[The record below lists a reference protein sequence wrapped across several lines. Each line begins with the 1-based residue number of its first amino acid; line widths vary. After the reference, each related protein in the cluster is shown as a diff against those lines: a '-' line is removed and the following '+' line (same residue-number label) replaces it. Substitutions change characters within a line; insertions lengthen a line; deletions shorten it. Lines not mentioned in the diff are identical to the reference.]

1 MEEENIPTEC
11 HRQRTYTEGFIKSV
25 VKEYE
30 TRRGEYTSTSAY
42 SREKGIPAL
51 YSCCTEPLLLD

>member
-42 SREKGIPAL
+42 SREKGIPA
-51 YSCCTEPLLLD
+51 